1 MMNNTIN
8 RFNICRF
15 TIAATLVIFIF
26 ALSSCN
32 GLFGGK
38 GNEPAQNQK
47 VTVSFST
54 LNDLS
59 ASINKNSREAA
70 TNTTTLPSNLSDD
83 FSEVVKIE
91 LIAYTNDNTA
101 YDFTRVNVT
110 GDGVIDTEDFNG
122 KNKITWVTSTDENN
136 PETLITAYQKLTE
149 STIELFCDTYKFTL
163 NLYIETSYNPAKLVQ
178 TGTLTKEVTLETTS
192 ITIPTT
198 YCPEKY
204 GDFSYSIYW
213 PEDCGID
220 KIEAGLF
227 TSESKGQTAYSI
239 PDGKSFDFENLEV
252 KETDDRTGRKYVNY
266 TVENVPAGNYV
277 FKYKLFAASSSVG
290 STEYISLI
298 PNNGSYPLSV
308 QINGYKTEKV
318 ITLNKNKLN
327 QLSKGDGEVELIG
340 GPDLSIVPNPRD
352 YFDEDICYLNKGSFV
367 ISSDLLRYKYEN
379 DESFTET
386 SFINS
391 FDIKL
396 YYGNNLVPLSETQYP
411 DSLPRS
417 DYFNLGC
424 NSLYT
429 FTPDD
434 PYTIVIIFDLDDE
447 HKLLAGGYYSL
458 YVTAKVEGTEAIS
471 SMYYTFY
478 VENKEYYE
486 VWLDSYSSADEF
498 KSGLIDKLENIST
511 DIKLKICGNPSQAG
525 DNPAVGYFAAIT
537 EALDECNSG
546 NYPPY
551 LIDLDMSET
560 GNRLVELSQNDWL
573 GSSESCGNGIRSI
586 KLSPYV
592 QTVGSFQQLPDLEE
606 IYFYDGGNLRLGNIY
621 LGTDVNEGEEYFD
634 ESSPFYDVPKL
645 SKLVIEAKDAD
656 NNPTTPKY
664 EVLADKIIMRTIKDS
679 EKGNYREIFYAASEL
694 TDEIYGPDLSELD
707 LTDES
712 VWGNGC
718 ADSESAS
725 CIKAIN
731 DFAFQSANL
740 TKIISL
746 GAVDTIG
753 LGAFN
758 NCNLTEMHID
768 RIPENLPA
776 PTEEN
781 LFAGTV
787 ADILYVDMAITEE
800 NYNTFKNFIISEPN
814 ENNYR
819 SGLEFKNVVFNQNVY
834 MENLEEQIDPN
845 DPDNPWLSAY
855 DNSLCLVASYSLE
868 SVTFKK
874 DAFVGD
880 YQFFY
885 FTTLENVTFEYDKD
899 LDNESTIGVKAFQY
913 TNLDNLVIN
922 STSSIG
928 AEAFMDCYNLQ
939 YVTIGP
945 KLENIAGDNPFYG
958 CSSLKSFSVDS
969 GNNYY
974 KTNAMESILVRDGS
988 ESRSYAEIISVA
1000 GNVTYFDLTEVDIA
1014 DLLESESTIQSIGKY
1029 AFSNC
1034 VANLN
1039 FIDLTGIVYI
1049 GDYAFAGAESWDV
1062 VNFVLPSSTIA
1073 VGLHAFDNSN
1083 GDSLLG
1089 NIVNLSIENPTDWY
1103 GCYNSNE
1110 IEMSTALKEWAFAE
1124 NEDKPVIGAPDVDT
1138 GNVTLDDGFEL
1149 TPLDEENIEES
1160 MKGNVYSCYYR
1171 DTRTGD

>member
-1 MMNNTIN
+1 MRN
-8 RFNICRF
+8 RFKINGLNIKRF
-15 TIAATLVIFIF
+15 TAVMVLAVLVF

-32 GLFGGK
+32 GLFGGRGDRTPQK
-38 GNEPAQNQK
+38 QK

-110 GDGVIDTEDFNG
+110 GDGVIDTEDSNG
-122 KNKITWVTSTDENN
+122 KNKISWVTSTDENN

-163 NLYIETSYNPAKLVQ
+163 NLYIETSYNPTKLVQ

-192 ITIPTT
+192 IAIPTT
-198 YCPEKY
+198 YCPEQY
-204 GDFSYSIYW
+204 GDFSYPIYW
-213 PEDCGID
+213 TEDCGID

-252 KETDDRTGRKYVNY
+252 NESNDGTGRKYVNY

-277 FKYKLFAASSSVG
+277 FKYKLFAASPSVG

-298 PNNGSYPLSV
+298 PNDGSYPLSV

-318 ITLNKNKLN
+318 ITLDKDKLN
-327 QLSKGDGEVELIG
+327 QLSRGDGGVEIVS

-352 YFDEDICYLNKGSFV
+352 YFDEDVCYLNKGSFV
-367 ISSDLLRYKYEN
+367 ITSDFLHNKYT
-379 DESFTET
+379 DDT

-424 NSLYT
+424 NSLFT

-434 PYTIVIIFDLDDE
+434 PYIKAIIFSLEDE

-486 VWLDSYSSADEF
+486 VWLDSYSSSDEF
-498 KSGLIDKLENIST
+498 KSGLINKLENIST
-511 DIKLKICGNPSQAG
+511 DIKLKICGNPSQTG
-525 DNPAVGYFAAIT
+525 DTPAVGYFTAIT
-537 EALDECNSG
+537 EALDECNPG
-546 NYPPY
+546 DVYPHY
-551 LIDLDMSET
+551 LVDLDMSET

-573 GSSESCGNGIRSI
+573 GSIESWGNGIRSI

-621 LGTDVNEGEEYFD
+621 WGTDVNAGVEYFD
-634 ESSPFYDVPKL
+634 ESSPFIDAPRL

-656 NNPTTPKY
+656 DNPTIPKY
-664 EVLADKIIMRTIKDS
+664 EVIDDKIIMRTKEDS
-679 EKGNYREIFYAASEL
+679 EKGNYREIFYAVSGL
-694 TDEIYGPDLSELD
+694 SDEIYGPDLSELD

-712 VWGNGC
+712 VWGIGC
-718 ADSESAS
+718 ADSESTA

-731 DFAFQSANL
+731 DYAFQCADL

-746 GAVDTIG
+746 GAVDT
-753 LGAFN
+753 LGKGVFT
-758 NCNLTEMHID
+758 NCNLSEMHID

-800 NYNTFKNFIISEPN
+800 NYNTFKNFIIAAPN

-819 SGLEFKNVVFNQNVY
+819 SGLEFRNVVFNQNVY
-834 MENLEEQIDPN
+834 MENLERQTNPN
-845 DPDNPWLSAY
+845 NAY
-855 DNSLCLVASYSLE
+855 DNSLCFCSCNSLK

-885 FTTLENVTFEYDKD
+885 FITLENVTFEYDAA
-899 LDNESTIGVKAFQY
+899 LNNESTIGKEAFEY
-913 TNLDNLVIN
+913 TNLENLVLN

-958 CSSLKSFSVDS
+958 CNYLKEFTVNPD
-969 GNNYY
+969 NNYY
-974 KTNAMESILVRDGS
+974 KTNPAGSILVRDAS

-1000 GNVTYFDLTEVDIA
+1000 GNVTYFDLREEDIA

-1039 FIDLTGIVYI
+1039 FLDLTGIVYI
-1049 GDYAFAGAESWDV
+1049 GDYAFAGAESWDLTD
-1062 VNFVLPSSTIA
+1062 FTLPSSTIA

-1083 GDSLLG
+1083 GDSLFG
-1089 NIVNLSIENPTDWY
+1089 ENSSTVNFRVENTDDWY
-1103 GCYNSNE
+1103 GCYNGSE
-1110 IEMSTALKEWAFAE
+1110 EKMSTALKEWAFAE
-1124 NEDKPVIGAPDVDT
+1124 NEDKPTIGSPGVT
-1138 GNVTLDDGFEL
+1138 GSFVLDDEYEF
-1149 TPLDEENIEES
+1149 TPLGDNLAES

-1171 DTRTGD
+1171 DTKGND